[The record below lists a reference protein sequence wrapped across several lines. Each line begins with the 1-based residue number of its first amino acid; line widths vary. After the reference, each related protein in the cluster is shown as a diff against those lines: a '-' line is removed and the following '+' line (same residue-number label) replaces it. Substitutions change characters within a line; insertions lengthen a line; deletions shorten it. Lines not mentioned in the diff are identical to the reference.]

1 MARVF
6 TTCKKDG
13 ENCSQAAGTP
23 SGQRPAI
30 LIAGARVRDM
40 PIERLLRTLHSW
52 LGLFILPWVI
62 IAGLTGLY
70 MNHGQLI
77 LSIFP
82 DGDIS
87 ADQFLPGGTKQTEET
102 ARVLAEGLFGTLGE
116 ARFKKYEGRKVVAF
130 KDAEDGLVLVDME
143 TGHIWT
149 DDRYFVTLYAPTGE
163 VLATDRHWGK
173 TLNSLHRRGWIGSAL
188 GTWLA
193 DITASALMVFG
204 ATGLFLFVAPRLRRW
219 KNRRAR
225 LAYQRQA
232 AKSAGS

>member
-6 TTCKKDG
+6 TTCQKDG

-23 SGQRPAI
+23 SGQQPDI

-52 LGLFILPWVI
+52 LGVFILPWVI

-87 ADQFLPGGTKQTEET
+87 ADQFLPGGTQQTEES

-130 KDAEDGLVLVDME
+130 KDAEDGSVLVDME

-163 VLATDRHWGK
+163 G
-173 TLNSLHRRGWIGSAL
+173 GGSARPW
-188 GTWLA
+188 GHGWL
-193 DITASALMVFG
+193 I
-204 ATGLFLFVAPRLRRW
+204 
-219 KNRRAR
+219 
-225 LAYQRQA
+225 
-232 AKSAGS
+232 